1 MIYPTCTTFLFVIDD
16 LFSHLSFV
24 ITLNSILLGL
34 PAAIAII
41 AFINRA
47 HTLLTRQKPH
57 GLGKTWAI
65 YGPSQLFALAACIA
79 LIVRAIILSQQSRG
93 YAPSSML
100 GTGLMAVAWFLVPA
114 LNFLEVLYEVRAS
127 HYILAY
133 SVISLFAAAITTRT
147 LDLLGQNQ
155 EEQFFCFVAFLVFN
169 VAHFFTES
177 WPRGRTTVQQK
188 SQASRFEKANL
199 FSLSTFHFLQHV
211 VSLGYK
217 RPLNFEDVDGLM
229 PKTIRTEFTYA
240 ALSVRWEA
248 HVKKRLAKGQRPSL
262 IKVIFLSNAA
272 RWAKAIVLAIAS
284 ACMTY
289 VAPQLL
295 NSLLGFIESYQTV
308 TLPDG
313 TLFRDPKPVSL
324 GIILAFGLFFS
335 TLAVSFMTAQYFAAT
350 NILGLEIR
358 TALIAMIYRKSLKL
372 STSAKQDSTAG
383 EISNH
388 MSVDAERWPQ
398 ATVFMPMIISVPVSI
413 CH

>member
-1 MIYPTCTTFLFVIDD
+1 
-16 LFSHLSFV
+16 
-24 ITLNSILLGL
+24 
-34 PAAIAII
+34 
-41 AFINRA
+41 
-47 HTLLTRQKPH
+47 
-57 GLGKTWAI
+57 
-65 YGPSQLFALAACIA
+65 
-79 LIVRAIILSQQSRG
+79 
-93 YAPSSML
+93 ML
-100 GTGLMAVAWFLVPA
+100 GTGLMTFAWFLVPA
-114 LNFLEVLYEVRAS
+114 LNFLEVQYEVRAS
-127 HYILAY
+127 HYIFAY
-133 SVISLFAAAITTRT
+133 SVISLVGAAITTRT

-155 EEQFFCFVAFLVFN
+155 EDQFKCFIAFLAFN
-169 VAHFFTES
+169 IAHFITEA
-177 WPRGRTTVQQK
+177 WPRGRTTAQQK

-199 FSLSTFHFLQHV
+199 FSLLTFHFLQHV

-229 PKTIRTEFTYA
+229 PKTVRTEFTHA
-240 ALSVRWEA
+240 ALSTYWEA

-262 IKVIFLSNAA
+262 IKVIFLSHAA
-272 RWAKAIVLAIAS
+272 RWAKAMFLAILS

-313 TLFRDPKPVSL
+313 TLFRNPKPVSL

-335 TLAVSFMTAQYFAAT
+335 TLAVSITTAQYFAAT
-350 NILGLEIR
+350 SILGLEIR

-398 ATVFMPMIISVPVSI
+398 ATMFIPLLISVPVSN
-413 CH
+413 CRKRVC